1 MYWVARPRTSTAK
14 KKAERPEG
22 MLSKITLK
30 NIQAHEDLTLE
41 FGPGRNV
48 IHGSSD
54 SGKTA
59 VLRGLLWTAINDG
72 IGDTAYVID
81 ELNRDR
87 YPFMRN
93 PVHLPVAAP

>member
-1 MYWVARPRTSTAK
+1 MYLVASQRTSTAK

-41 FGPGRNV
+41 FGQGLNV
-48 IHGSSD
+48 IHGSTD

-59 VLRGLLWTAINDG
+59 VLRGLLWAAMNDG
-72 IGDTAYVID
+72 NGDKLLKNNNGAKECSV
-81 ELNRDR
+81 
-87 YPFMRN
+87 
-93 PVHLPVAAP
+93 